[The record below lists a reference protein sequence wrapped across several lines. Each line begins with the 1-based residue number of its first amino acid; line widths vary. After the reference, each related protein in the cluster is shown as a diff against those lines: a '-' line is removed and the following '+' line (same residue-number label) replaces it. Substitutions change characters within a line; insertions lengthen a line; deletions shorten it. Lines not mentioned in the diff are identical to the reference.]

1 MRSSAVVLAT
11 TFACSSPPAP
21 PGGQPIGE
29 TPDSGTGLISDA
41 QLGDGQSPA
50 PPGRGFRIASPD
62 VPVYPGDEIT
72 FCYYFKTPNTS
83 ELAVKR
89 WVSHMTPGSHHL
101 IVFFTPTMQQR
112 PGTMTTRDCG
122 FGSGGPVWMYAAQAP
137 DAEAVMPLDDG
148 AGKPVAQ
155 PVKAGQY
162 GFVQV
167 HFLNHT
173 DSVIQAHVELD
184 AFAHDDG
191 VPFTPAGP
199 FVTYNSKINIP
210 PGTPSAPST
219 GMVRGTCD
227 FRSMAGPL
235 KFFAMSTHTH
245 KQGVR
250 AFVTDGGPSGA
261 MVLDNDSWDR
271 PRIQT
276 WNSSPF
282 FAFSTST
289 LTYQCDYRNPNN
301 RTIVTGN
308 NADTDELCM
317 VVGYYFPAQGGTG
330 HLCWD
335 EGMVY

>member
-11 TFACSSPPAP
+11 TFAACSSPPG
-21 PGGQPIGE
+21 PGSGQPIGDM
-29 TPDSGTGLISDA
+29 PDSGAGPVADAPTSDGA
-41 QLGDGQSPA
+41 SPP
-50 PPGRGFRIASPD
+50 PPGRGFRITSPD
-62 VPVYPGDEIT
+62 VPIYPGDEIT

-83 ELAVKR
+83 ELAIKK
-89 WVSHMTPGSHHL
+89 WASHMTSGSHHL
-101 IVFFTPTMQQR
+101 IVFFTPTMLQR
-112 PGTMTTRDCG
+112 PGTMTTKDCG
-122 FGSGGPVWMYAAQAP
+122 FGTGGPVWMYAAQTP
-137 DAEAVMPLDDG
+137 EAEAVMPLNDG

-162 GFVQV
+162 GFVQI
-167 HFLNHT
+167 HFLNQT
-173 DSVIQAHVELD
+173 DSVIQSHIELD
-184 AFAHDDG
+184 AFAHDEG
-191 VPFTPAGP
+191 VQFTPAGP

-210 PGTPSAPST
+210 PGTPNLPTQYTA
-219 GMVRGTCD
+219 RGTCD

-245 KQGVR
+245 KQSVR
-250 AFVTDGGPSGA
+250 AFVTDGTA
-261 MVLDNDSWDR
+261 MVLDNASWDR
-271 PRIQT
+271 PLIQT
-276 WNSSPF
+276 WNASPF
-282 FAFSTST
+282 FSFSTTT

-317 VVGYYFPAQGGTG
+317 VVGYYFPAPGGIG